1 MPSCPGVA
9 DCFVSRLLSRTELL
23 HAFAKFLHEIFKL
36 EEKSIHFNECSPLT
50 QAAHGF
56 RSPPPRVHPSA
67 SPRDSSEV
75 LPLPPPALPVLRREQ
90 CAT

>member
-36 EEKSIHFNECSPLT
+36 AEHPFQRMLTPHAGGTRLPL
-50 QAAHGF
+50 
-56 RSPPPRVHPSA
+56 SA
-67 SPRDSSEV
+67 SAR
-75 LPLPPPALPVLRREQ
+75 PPFRITARL
-90 CAT
+90 